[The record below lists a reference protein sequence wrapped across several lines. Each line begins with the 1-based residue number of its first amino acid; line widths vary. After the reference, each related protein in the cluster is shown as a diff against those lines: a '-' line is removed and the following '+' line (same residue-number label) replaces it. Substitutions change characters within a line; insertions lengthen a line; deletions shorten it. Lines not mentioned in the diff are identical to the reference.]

1 MPNDFESLK
10 ALAERRPKPP
20 NPLKIGKRN
29 ITAAWP
35 VMQTAKYVDE
45 TNAYIDSLLARL
57 SVQEEALQKI
67 EDLDSCPFSHGACE
81 VHAARRI
88 ARAALEK
95 P

>member
-1 MPNDFESLK
+1 MPNDFESLQ

-57 SVQEEALQKI
+57 LEEVR
-67 EDLDSCPFSHGACE
+67 ERMS
-81 VHAARRI
+81 
-88 ARAALEK
+88 RAALEK
-95 P
+95 Q